1 MFNAILNTHSAAP
14 GGSSNGHGSVDAK
27 QMEKENEDI
36 SGGRT
41 QTGDTSRRTAGDGG
55 RPQSQREELETVA
68 SVSFSCSFQRES
80 LDSNTAIRGLKTE
93 SEFAHEHE
101 YIGILSFS
109 ANDRCYSS

>member
-1 MFNAILNTHSAAP
+1 MFTATLNTHFATP

-27 QMEKENEDI
+27 QIEMENEDI

-41 QTGDTSRRTAGDGG
+41 QTEDASRRTAGDED

-68 SVSFSCSFQRES
+68 SVTFSCSFQREY
-80 LDSNTAIRGLKTE
+80 LDSNTGIRGLITE

-101 YIGILSFS
+101 YVGILIFFGQ
-109 ANDRCYSS
+109 R